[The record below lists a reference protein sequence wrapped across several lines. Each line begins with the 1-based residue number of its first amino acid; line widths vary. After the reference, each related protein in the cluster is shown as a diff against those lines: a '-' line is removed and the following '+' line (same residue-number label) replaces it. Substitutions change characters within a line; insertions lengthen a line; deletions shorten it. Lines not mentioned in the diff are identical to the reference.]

1 MKTISLFL
9 VLLLSFSALAKPG
22 DVLLPT
28 TEYIIEQLSTKDV
41 TIVKK
46 GTPAPYDGQLF
57 THTKAESV
65 RKELIEKDQLKI
77 FNKAL
82 KETIAIQDKI
92 IDNKS
97 EQVTLLK
104 EQNEKLVKKV
114 DEAGQ
119 TSNFEKAL
127 WFGLGIAA
135 TSLAIYGASSL
146 VRR

>member
-1 MKTISLFL
+1 MKIITFL
-9 VLLLSFSALAKPG
+9 LVFLLSFSAIA
-22 DVLLPT
+22 
-28 TEYIIEQLSTKDV
+28 KDV
-41 TIVKK
+41 TTITK

-57 THTKAESV
+57 THPKAESV

-77 FNKAL
+77 FNEAL

-92 IDNKS
+92 IDNKT
-97 EQVTLLK
+97 EQVNILK
-104 EQNEKLVKKV
+104 EQNTKLVKKV
-114 DEAGQ
+114 EEAGQ
-119 TSNFEKAL
+119 TSNFEKVL